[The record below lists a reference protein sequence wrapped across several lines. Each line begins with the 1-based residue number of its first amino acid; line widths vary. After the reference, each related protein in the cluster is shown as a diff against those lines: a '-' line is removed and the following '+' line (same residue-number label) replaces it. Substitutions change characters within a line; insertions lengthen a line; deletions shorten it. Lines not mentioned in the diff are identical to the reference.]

1 MPTQTLG
8 EDKLNLTKGEIA
20 DIISFMKALSD
31 STKITTK
38 PLSLPKFENNDLLNA
53 RKIGGVY

>member
-1 MPTQTLG
+1 
-8 EDKLNLTKGEIA
+8 
-20 DIISFMKALSD
+20 MKALSD

-38 PLSLPKFENNDLLNA
+38 PMSLPKFENNDLLNA